1 VRVPVF
7 SKNAH
12 IKDTIK
18 ASVALVVC
26 LAVLGTFVVIL
37 GGYRFWENLTYY
49 NIRFK
54 SVKDLSAGRPVKYGG
69 LDVGRIISIGVD
81 EDDPR
86 MIRVVV
92 GLTNTVEIRQGV
104 MARIAQKGLVGDYY
118 VFLDP
123 QGDLGNPLPPNSFIA
138 SVETVDISQLAGLAG
153 EILVDLRPRLER
165 IAASLEQVLT
175 GENSAKLGELLS
187 KAPAMVEDLR
197 KTASQIRTDFAGL
210 AVSGKEA
217 AETAS
222 KTLKGMEQAVGVVKK
237 ELETTL
243 SDIRGEVKQVGVLTD
258 TLHKAVI
265 YDQGQLEDILANVE
279 HLSSDLKHLAA
290 KLRERPWEVISQ
302 PRERKP

>member
-1 VRVPVF
+1 MF

-12 IKDTIK
+12 VKDTIK
-18 ASVALVVC
+18 ASVALAVC
-26 LAVLGTFVVIL
+26 LAILGTFVVIL

-54 SVKDLSAGRPVKYGG
+54 SVKDLSSGRPVKYGG
-69 LDVGRIISIGVD
+69 LDVGRILSIGVD
-81 EDDPR
+81 EEDPR
-86 MIRVVV
+86 MIRVVI

-123 QGDLGNPLPPNSFIA
+123 QGVLGEKLPGGSFIA
-138 SVETVDISQLAGLAG
+138 SVETVDMSQLAGLAG

-165 IAASLEQVLT
+165 IATSLEQVLT
-175 GENSAKLGELLS
+175 GENAAKIADFLS

-197 KTASQIRTDFAGL
+197 NTASQIRTDFAQL
-210 AVSGKEA
+210 AGSGKQA

-222 KTLKGMEQAVGVVKK
+222 KTLKGMEQAVEVVKK

-258 TLHKAVI
+258 TVHQAVR
-265 YDQGQLEDILANVE
+265 YDQAQLEDILANVE

>member
-1 VRVPVF
+1 MF
-7 SKNAH
+7 SKNARV
-12 IKDTIK
+12 KDTIK
-18 ASVALVVC
+18 ASVALAIC

-54 SVKDLSAGRPVKYGG
+54 SVKDLSSGRPVKYGG

-81 EDDPR
+81 EQDPR
-86 MIRVVV
+86 MIRVVI
-92 GLTNTVEIRQGV
+92 GLTKTVEIRQGV

-123 QGDLGNPLPPNSFIA
+123 QGILGDPLPPDSFIA
-138 SVETVDISQLAGLAG
+138 SVETVDMSQLAGLAG

-165 IAASLEQVLT
+165 IAVSLEQVMT
-175 GENSAKLGELLS
+175 GENTAKISDLLS

-197 KTASQIRTDFAGL
+197 KTASQIRADFAGL
-210 AVSGKEA
+210 ASSGKDA

-222 KTLKGMEQAVGVVKK
+222 KTLKGMDQAVAVIKK

-243 SDIRGEVKQVGVLTD
+243 SDIRAEVKQVGVLTD
-258 TLHKAVI
+258 TVHTAVR
-265 YDQGQLEDILANVE
+265 YDQAQLEDILANVE
-279 HLSSDLKHLAA
+279 HLSSDLKHLASR
-290 KLRERPWEVISQ
+290 LRERPWEVISQ

>member
-1 VRVPVF
+1 MF

-12 IKDTIK
+12 VKDTIK
-18 ASVALVVC
+18 ASVALAVC

-37 GGYRFWENLTYY
+37 GGYRFWEDLTYY

-81 EDDPR
+81 EEDPR

-92 GLTNTVEIRQGV
+92 GLTATVEIRQGV
-104 MARIAQKGLVGDYY
+104 VARIAQKGLVGDYY

-123 QGDLGNPLPPNSFIA
+123 QGVLGEKLLPDSFIT
-138 SVETVDISQLAGLAG
+138 SVETVDMSQLAGLAG
-153 EILVDLRPRLER
+153 EILVDLKPRIEH
-165 IAASLEQVLT
+165 IATSLEQVLT
-175 GENSAKLGELLS
+175 SENSAKISELLS
-187 KAPAMVEDLR
+187 KAPGLIEDMR
-197 KTASQIRTDFAGL
+197 KTANQIKADFSVVAT
-210 AVSGKEA
+210 SGKIA

-222 KTLKGMEQAVGVVKK
+222 KTLKGMEQAVDVVKK

-243 SDIRGEVKQVGVLTD
+243 GDIRAEVKQVGVLTD
-258 TLHKAVI
+258 TVHKAI
-265 YDQGQLEDILANVE
+265 RYDQAQLEDILANVE

-290 KLRERPWEVISQ
+290 RLRERPWEVISQ